1 MTIKYYLGI
10 QSYANHDC
18 GASIV
23 KYNTKSKKIDYVC
36 ISEERLI
43 RKNTHIHFL
52 FIPSTIVWSILN

>member
-43 RKNTHIHFL
+43 KK
-52 FIPSTIVWSILN
+52 IPIYISYSFHQLLYGAF